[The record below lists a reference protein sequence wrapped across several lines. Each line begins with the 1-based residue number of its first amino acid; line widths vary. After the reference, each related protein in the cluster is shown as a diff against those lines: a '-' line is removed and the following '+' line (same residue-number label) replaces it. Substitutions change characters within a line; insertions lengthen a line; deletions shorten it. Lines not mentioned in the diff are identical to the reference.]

1 MGTLYEIDGTLGS
14 ITKKLDVGSNI
25 ITVTMTGDVDD
36 WNPTGLADANIIF
49 ADPNGADRNITGI
62 TAPAA
67 GVNKILTIIN
77 LSATKKLKIFNNET
91 GVGAGSSDDANC
103 ILCRDAGDKD
113 IKKQDGF
120 AIIYDHTVSR
130 WRQYGG
136 RMG

>member
-1 MGTLYEIDGTLGS
+1 MGTLFEVDGALGS
-14 ITKKLDVGSNI
+14 IAEKLDVGSNI

-49 ADPNGADRNITGI
+49 ADPNGADRDVTGI

-77 LSATKKLKIFNNET
+77 ISDSKKLKIFNNET
-91 GVGAGSSDDANC
+91 GSSTAANC
-103 ILCRDAGDKD
+103 ILCRDDGDKD